1 MLKTELYGITETQK
15 DKIVAKWGND
25 FYLKILREIEIYS
38 EKWRLSDFVFVEYY
52 SFNAIFLCK
61 SELHGD
67 CVLKM
72 YSEDFEY
79 DFLREYN
86 GRRFVKAFEYDDIIL
101 LERVIPGT
109 MLGNEP
115 SLEKRLAVF
124 SELFKGLHI
133 ESKNPEIFPSYTD
146 WVYNRVEYMNTRED
160 CKELYAYILK
170 AKEIYSEMLTVYNK
184 KALVHGDLNCNNIL
198 LNSDGKYKIVD
209 PLSYIGDPVFEFG
222 RHISYEYRN
231 GKSENKFETI
241 TKIVEYFEKSLNI
254 PSKIF
259 KQCFYIDM
267 IANKCCR
274 VEGGDTADLVDA
286 KFAES
291 ILNAQ

>member
-1 MLKTELYGITETQK
+1 MNYGITEEQK
-15 DKIVAKWGND
+15 DKIIEKWGND
-25 FYLKILREIEIYS
+25 FYLKVLQEIEIYS
-38 EKWRLSDFVFVEYY
+38 EKWKLSDFVFVEYY

-109 MLGNEP
+109 MLKNEP
-115 SLEKRLAVF
+115 LKKRLTVF
-124 SELFKGLHI
+124 SELFNGLHI
-133 ESKNPEIFPSYTD
+133 EPENPEIFPSYTD
-146 WVYNRVEYMNTRED
+146 WVYNRVEYMKTRED
-160 CKELYAYILK
+160 CEELYAYMLK
-170 AKEIYSEMLTVYNK
+170 AKGIYTEMLTVYNK
-184 KALVHGDLNCNNIL
+184 KALLHGDLHCDNIL
-198 LNSDGKYKIVD
+198 LNSDEQYKIID

-222 RHISYEYRN
+222 RHISHEYRN
-231 GKSENKFETI
+231 GKLENKFETI
-241 TKIVEYFEKSLNI
+241 TKIVEHYEKSLNI
-254 PSKIF
+254 PNKILR
-259 KQCFYIDM
+259 QCFYID
-267 IANKCCR
+267 IVAGRCCR
-274 VEGGDTADLVDA
+274 VEGGGTPDLNDV

-291 ILNAQ
+291 IINGK